1 MYCGL
6 HNAFRLSMDAWAR
19 RIRLPSTQ
27 RADCDTNTNARTDTN
42 THAYTYIY
50 AYTDSNSRAN
60 ARCSEGIKGNQ
71 RDRQ

>member
-27 RADCDTNTNARTDTN
+27 RADCDTNTNTDTN